1 MPTLEWIGE
10 SKVINH
16 YQEDPIRRV
25 EHKYSFDEN
34 GQYNE
39 DNCSKTVLSSFV
51 AQLLPVAGTTNAEC
65 DLCLRK

>member
-1 MPTLEWIGE
+1 MPTLEWIGK

-16 YQEDPIRRV
+16 YQEDPIRTV

-39 DNCSKTVLSSFV
+39 DNCSENGDFKFCDII
-51 AQLLPVAGTTNAEC
+51 TTS
-65 DLCLRK
+65 DRDYQRGM